1 MFDFVHKKKTIVQI
15 VLFIAV
21 LPFMFWGV
29 QSYRSDSDAG
39 YIAKV
44 NDEEIGRREYEQALR
59 NQQENLRNILGD
71 NFDSTLLDNPQIRLS
86 VLENLIQQKLAQQE
100 ATRVGLTVLETQLA
114 AEIQAISFFQENGRF
129 SLQRYRDL
137 LQRQGM
143 SANLFESRLVS
154 ELKQQQLLE
163 GITKSI
169 IMPEIVTSKLLRLSD
184 TKYNINR
191 FTLRPDQFIDQVD
204 PDETEIIAYYD
215 NHYRDFTLPEQVRVE
230 YIVLSIDELAKQ
242 ERVTTEEAK
251 KYFQE
256 HSDEFGRPEE
266 RRASHILL
274 TASAE
279 ITEEARAEVKKRAEQ
294 ILHEIQQNPE
304 RFEELAAEVSE
315 DPGSAKMGG
324 DLGFFGKGLM
334 VNTFE
339 DEVFTMQPEEIR
351 GPVET
356 LFGFHIIKLSEI
368 KPADIANF
376 DDVSDHIVALLK
388 HQKASEKFGELA
400 EDFRNIIFEES
411 STLQIAADMFN
422 LPIQQTDWIS
432 RQSTEPPLVTQKSI
446 LDEIFSDNVLHN
458 QSNTG
463 ALEVQPDTLVA
474 ARVLAHRPASLQ
486 SIELVR
492 DQVISRVKQQLAQE
506 IAVKQGHEILT
517 NLQARQTDD
526 GLDWGDVSEISYTQA
541 QGIDLETLRLINQV
555 EANQIFPVYIGRA
568 APQGGYDLIRINHI
582 IESTGDLGDTK
593 NQAFVNQLQQLRSQ
607 EELRAYLAEIRQ
619 RSEVKIKEESY

>member
-1 MFDFVHKKKTIVQI
+1 VFDFVHKKKTIVQI

-21 LPFMFWGV
+21 LPFMFWGI

-44 NDEEIGRREYEQALR
+44 NDEEISRREYEQALR

-71 NFDSTLLDNPQIRLS
+71 NFDSTLLDNPQIRLG

-143 SANLFESRLVS
+143 SANLFEARLAN

-163 GITKSI
+163 SINKSV
-169 IMPEIVTSKLLRLSD
+169 IMPEIVTGKLLRLSD
-184 TKYNINR
+184 TTYNINR
-191 FTLRPDQFIDQVD
+191 LTLRPEQFIDQVD
-204 PDETEIIAYYD
+204 PDETEITAYYD
-215 NHYRDFTLPEQVRVE
+215 NHYRDFTLPEQVQAE

-242 ERVTTEEAK
+242 EQVTTEEARR
-251 KYFQE
+251 YFDE
-256 HSDEFGRPEE
+256 HPDEFGRPEE

-279 ITEEARAEVKKRAEQ
+279 MTEEARAEIRKRAEQ
-294 ILHEIQQNPE
+294 ILLEIQQNPE
-304 RFEELAAEVSE
+304 RFEALAAEVSE

-324 DLGFFGKGLM
+324 DLGFFSKGLM
-334 VNTFE
+334 VKAFE
-339 DEVFTMQPEEIR
+339 DEVFTMKPEEIR

-368 KPADIANF
+368 KPADIATF

-400 EDFRNIIFEES
+400 EDFRNIVFEES
-411 STLQIAADMFN
+411 STLQVAADMFN

-432 RQSTEPPLVTQKSI
+432 RQSTEPPLVTHKSI

-492 DQVISRVKQQLAQE
+492 DQVIARVKQQLAQE
-506 IAVKQGHEILT
+506 IATKQGREILT
-517 NLQARQTDD
+517 NLQAGQADD

-555 EANQIFPVYIGRA
+555 ETNQMFPVYIGRA
-568 APQGGYDLIRINHI
+568 ASQGGYDLIRINHI
-582 IESTGDLGDTK
+582 IESTGDFGDTK

-619 RSEVKIKEESY
+619 RSEVTIKEESY